1 MLAIFSRLNAGEAMP
16 TREQLRRSPVLG
28 WHLLQWP
35 IASLAFL
42 VVFAAG
48 GESGA
53 AHGAAHGAA
62 VTCGVRRTARPGGSV
77 RAVGGARATDRLM
90 P

>member
-1 MLAIFSRLNAGEAMP
+1 MERALLTGHQRRRRP
-16 TREQLRRSPVLG
+16 EQLRRSPVLG

-48 GESGA
+48 GGS
-53 AHGAAHGAA
+53 GAAHGAA

-77 RAVGGARATDRLM
+77 RAVGGAQATDSLL